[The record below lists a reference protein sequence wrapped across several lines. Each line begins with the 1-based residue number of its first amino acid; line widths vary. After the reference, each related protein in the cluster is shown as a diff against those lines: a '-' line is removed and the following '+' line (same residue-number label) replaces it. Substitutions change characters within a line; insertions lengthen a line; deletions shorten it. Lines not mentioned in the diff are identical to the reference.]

1 MSGPRLPIT
10 CGRYEALPESRRCRH
25 YAEGGVCGLV
35 DEFLCTEWLKANGQ
49 PSPPPL
55 PPLAPSAPQAS
66 PALPA
71 PEASLQAVQPAPTK
85 ATVPTPAPPPPAAPQ
100 APAPPVALPAPTLS
114 AAPARPQALLPRK
127 APQAQVLLSVRDSD
141 IASFKALG
149 VEVRLLDEHLGEVW
163 LVPAYTGQDRAE
175 LSVEHAALLAAI
187 CSAFPAANVV
197 SFVRKPKAPVSP
209 R

>member
-10 CGRYEALPESRRCRH
+10 CGRYEALPGSRRCRH
-25 YAEGGVCGLV
+25 YAEGGVCSLV
-35 DEFLCTEWLKANGQ
+35 DEFLCTEWLKANGH

-55 PPLAPSAPQAS
+55 PPLAPPDHGASPQEGHSAPIG
-66 PALPA
+66 PTALP
-71 PEASLQAVQPAPTK
+71 
-85 ATVPTPAPPPPAAPQ
+85 PPSAPQ
-100 APAPPVALPAPTLS
+100 APARPPAATAPAIPPVPT
-114 AAPARPQALLPRK
+114 RPLTPLPRR

-149 VEVRLLDEHLGEVW
+149 AEVRLVDEHLGEVW
-163 LVPAYTGQDRAE
+163 IVPDYTGQDRAE

-187 CSAFPAANVV
+187 CSAFPAASVV
-197 SFVRKPKAPVSP
+197 SFVRKPKSPASP